1 MKRALLIFFALV
13 VLSSIGCTKSVRYT
27 EEEIK
32 SFPADV
38 QDHIR
43 KGEINLGMTKEQ
55 VRYAWGAPD
64 SIKFLDPFEGKAREE
79 WTYSRPATLQVVSS
93 GVLLFYDN
101 KLIYIK
107 Y

>member
-1 MKRALLIFFALV
+1 MKKALLIFFASLI
-13 VLSSIGCTKSVRYT
+13 LFSIGCTKSVRYT
-27 EEEIK
+27 EEEI
-32 SFPADV
+32 SNFPPVV

-43 KGEINLGMTKEQ
+43 KGEIDLGMTKEQ

-64 SIKFLDPFEGKAREE
+64 SIKLLDPFEGKAREE
-79 WTYSRPATLQVVSS
+79 WTYSQPATLQVVSS

-107 Y
+107 H

>member
-1 MKRALLIFFALV
+1 MKKALLIFFAFVILF
-13 VLSSIGCTKSVRYT
+13 SIGCTKSVRYT

-32 SFPADV
+32 NFPPAT

-43 KGEINLGMTKEQ
+43 KGEIDLGMTKEQ

-64 SIKFLDPFEGKAREE
+64 SIKFLDPFEEKAREE
-79 WTYSRPATLQVVSS
+79 WVYSQTGTFGVVSS
-93 GVLLFYDN
+93 RLLLFYDN